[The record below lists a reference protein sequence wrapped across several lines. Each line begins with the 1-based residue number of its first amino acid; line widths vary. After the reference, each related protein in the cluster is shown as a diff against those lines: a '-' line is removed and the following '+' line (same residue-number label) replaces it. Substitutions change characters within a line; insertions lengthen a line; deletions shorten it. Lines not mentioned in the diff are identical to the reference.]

1 MTFRSGIREQGGLL
15 AIGFFVILVMSL
27 SSIWLIRE
35 TAVTTDRT
43 ERALTFTNLL
53 ANLRADIR
61 RAESGQR
68 GYILTNEPAYL
79 QDYETAVARIGASL
93 DEVLTL
99 AAGDPIQRDGLG
111 AVRRLVEEK
120 LEELSQ
126 TVALTR
132 SDRRAEALALIRS
145 DEGLRQMQ
153 GITEGIAAAT
163 RQEHLILTESRER
176 ADLIQLLLFV
186 VNLAGGLVIAL
197 LAALSI
203 NLVRRGAD
211 ELTAAHD
218 ALERANE
225 ELERRVTERTADLQ
239 EANSEIQ
246 RYAYIVSHDLRA
258 PLVNI
263 MGFTSELEAL
273 RDDLF
278 ARAAAQGGNVAR
290 IAAPSSPVLAPIP
303 GADGA
308 LDKLREE
315 FDEALRFIK
324 TSISKMDRLI
334 NAILQLSRVGRREFK
349 AQRIDLNEMVG
360 ALVADFGHRAQQA
373 HTEITVAALP
383 TIVSDRLALE
393 QIISNLLDN
402 AVKYL
407 RRDVPGKIQ
416 VTAQDLGP
424 LIALSVS
431 DNGRG
436 IEEKDMERIFDLFRR
451 AGAQDRPGEGI
462 GLAHVRTLARLIGG
476 AIRVQSRPNEGSAFV
491 ITLPKAWTPAHAK
504 TREN

>member
-15 AIGFFVILVMSL
+15 AIGFVVVLVMSL

-43 ERALTFTNLL
+43 ESALTFTNLL

-68 GYILTNEPAYL
+68 GYILTGDATYL
-79 QDYETAVARIGASL
+79 RDYEAAVGRVGTGMSEALS
-93 DEVLTL
+93 L
-99 AAGDPIQRDGLG
+99 AAGDPAQRDGLG
-111 AVRRLVEEK
+111 AVNRLVEEK
-120 LEELSQ
+120 LAELAQ
-126 TVALTR
+126 TVGLTQ
-132 SDRRAEALALIRS
+132 DGRRAEALSLIRGDS
-145 DEGLRQMQ
+145 GLLQMQ
-153 GITEGIAAAT
+153 AIASGIVAAT
-163 RQEHLILTESRER
+163 RHEHLTLVESRKR

-186 VNLAGGLVIAL
+186 INLAGGLVIAL

-203 NLVRRGAD
+203 VLVRRGAA
-211 ELTAAHD
+211 ELTEAHA
-218 ALERANE
+218 ALERANA
-225 ELERRVTERTADLQ
+225 ELERRVAERTADLQ
-239 EANSEIQ
+239 EANGEIQ

-278 ARAAAQGGNVAR
+278 ARA
-290 IAAPSSPVLAPIP
+290 
-303 GADGA
+303 GALDGA
-308 LDKLREE
+308 LPVIPAVPAPSGDDALAKLREE

-373 HTEITVAALP
+373 QTEITIGRLP

-407 RRDVPGKIQ
+407 RRDVPGRIE
-416 VTAQDLGP
+416 VTAQDHGP
-424 LIALSVS
+424 LITLSVA

-436 IEEKDMERIFDLFRR
+436 IEAKDMERIFDLFRR
-451 AGAQDRPGEGI
+451 AGAQDRPGDGI

-476 AIRVQSRPNEGSAFV
+476 AIRVDSRPNDGSVFL
-491 ITLPKAWTPAHAK
+491 ITLPKAWTPANAK
-504 TREN
+504 SGGE

>member
-15 AIGFFVILVMSL
+15 AIGFVVVLVMSL

-35 TAVTTDRT
+35 TSVTTDRT
-43 ERALTFTNLL
+43 ESALTFTNLL

-68 GYILTNEPAYL
+68 GYILTGDLAYL
-79 QDYETAVARIGASL
+79 RDYETAAARIDSSL
-93 DEVLTL
+93 DEVQAR
-99 AAGDPIQRDGLG
+99 AAQDSAQREGLG

-120 LEELSQ
+120 LAEMAQ

-132 SDRRAEALALIRS
+132 NERRAEALSLIRS

-153 GITEGIAAAT
+153 GIAEGLIAAT
-163 RQEHLILTESRER
+163 RREQQTLVQSRDR
-176 ADLIQLLLFV
+176 ADLIQLMLFV

-203 NLVRRGAD
+203 MLVRRGAA
-211 ELTAAHD
+211 ELTEAHD
-218 ALERANE
+218 ALERANA

-239 EANSEIQ
+239 EANGEIQ

-278 ARAAAQGGNVAR
+278 ARAGARDGAQPM
-290 IAAPSSPVLAPIP
+290 IPAAPAPS
-303 GADGA
+303 GDGA
-308 LDKLREE
+308 LAKLRED

-360 ALVADFGHRAQQA
+360 ALVADFGHRTQQA
-373 HTEITVAALP
+373 HTEIVVGKLP

-407 RRDVPGKIQ
+407 RRDVPGRIE
-416 VTAQDLGP
+416 VSAEDNGP
-424 LIALSVS
+424 LIALSVA

-436 IEEKDMERIFDLFRR
+436 IEEKDLERIFDLFRR

-476 AIRVQSRPNEGSAFV
+476 AIRVHSRPNEGSAFV
-491 ITLPKAWTPAHAK
+491 ITLPKAWTPANAK
-504 TREN
+504 QGGD